1 MRISDLLSPVHLLLE
16 GGNIFK
22 DAKGNIITTSIK
34 KNDIKSTLEWLERIT
49 SLPLVDN
56 TLGSVGKKKAS
67 GDLDI
72 SVDETK
78 ISKNELVSRLI
89 VWVKQ
94 QEGDPKEWIRKS
106 GISVHFK
113 TPIAGDSKNGYVQ
126 TDLMFHKDPV
136 WMKFSMHSAGDAS
149 KFSGA
154 ERNMIMSSIAKSQ
167 GLKYSW
173 QKGLIRRED
182 ETLISTDPNIIAQKL
197 FGMKIDGAVFNS
209 VESMQKILQKNPVL
223 IKKLRDLQSALIT
236 SDINGVAKK
245 SAQLKADNEESDRI
259 SKILNGI
266 S

>member
-1 MRISDLLSPVHLLLE
+1 MRISDLLPLNFLLE
-16 GGNIFK
+16 GGHIFK
-22 DAKGNIITTSIK
+22 NATGDIITVSIK
-34 KNDIKSTLEWLERIT
+34 KSDIKTTLDWLEKIT
-49 SLPLVDN
+49 QLPLTDY
-56 TLGSVGKKKAS
+56 TLGSVGKKETS

-72 SVDETK
+72 VVDETK
-78 ISKNELVSRLI
+78 ISKDELINRLTNWI
-89 VWVKQ
+89 KKQ
-94 QEGDPKEWIRKS
+94 GGNPKEWIKKL

-126 TDLMFHKDPV
+126 TDFMFHKDPT

-182 ETLISTDPNIIAQKL
+182 ETSISTDPNVIAQKL
-197 FGMKIDGAVFNS
+197 FGLKVNDSIFDS
-209 VESMQKILQKNPVL
+209 VESIQAGLKKNPVM
-223 IKKLRDLQSALIT
+223 IKRLQDLQSALI
-236 SDINGVAKK
+236 SNKINGVIKK
-245 SAQLKADNEESDRI
+245 TAQIKADKEEFDRI
-259 SKILNGI
+259 SKVLKDI